1 MRNKIIFGIL
11 IFSFVSNI
19 FFSIRYGD
27 EKMDHEWGILVNNFF
42 ETGIFGYFKIN
53 GEVTPSL
60 YMPPLYAF
68 FLILLKL
75 FIGELETVLN
85 ITYIVQSL
93 LFVFSSY
100 YLFKIINKFYSYR
113 VSLCMMII
121 YSFFPLNIY
130 AVSQISSIIF
140 QTSFFIFFLYYMISF
155 LEYDNSID
163 IINASS
169 FAGLLILLRGEFIV
183 TFLIFLFL
191 VLNKKKIKFILIYL
205 LVPLL
210 IISPYLIRNYKV
222 FDTITIT
229 KSFGYNLWKGNN
241 DLAKVAGNPG
251 ILSDKIKSD
260 LSNIKDLK
268 KHDLIRDEMFKSY
281 ALENL
286 KNDPLKYF
294 KLYIKKILSFF
305 FLDLDSLYPNYYNF
319 FHLVPK
325 VLISILTLFG
335 LIYYD
340 KKNYYLNIVLF
351 LLILNILLFS
361 VFFIL
366 PRYSLAILPLQM
378 IIITAFIDNLFRRK
392 YKKN

>member
-1 MRNKIIFGIL
+1 
-11 IFSFVSNI
+11 
-19 FFSIRYGD
+19 
-27 EKMDHEWGILVNNFF
+27 
-42 ETGIFGYFKIN
+42 
-53 GEVTPSL
+53 
-60 YMPPLYAF
+60 
-68 FLILLKL
+68 
-75 FIGELETVLN
+75 
-85 ITYIVQSL
+85 
-93 LFVFSSY
+93 
-100 YLFKIINKFYSYR
+100 
-113 VSLCMMII
+113 
-121 YSFFPLNIY
+121 
-130 AVSQISSIIF
+130 
-140 QTSFFIFFLYYMISF
+140 MISF

-340 KKNYYLNIVLF
+340 KKK
-351 LLILNILLFS
+351 LLLKYCLI
-361 VFFIL
+361 
-366 PRYSLAILPLQM
+366 
-378 IIITAFIDNLFRRK
+378 FIDCK
-392 YKKN
+392 YSFIFSFFYFTKI